1 MSKILFVIK
10 CQEDKYYL
18 GLSNTFPAIFYRYLD
33 NVDNIPWLNV
43 YKPIRLVYIKHFFDK
58 NMLNSCVIHYMYTY
72 GIENVR
78 GGKYSNIMLNIFE
91 YNEISEKFD
100 ELF

>member
-10 CQEDKYYL
+10 CQQDKYYL
-18 GLSNTFPAIFYRYLD
+18 GLSNTFLAIFYRYLD

-43 YKPIRLVYIKHFFDK
+43 YKPIRLVYIKHFFNE
-58 NMLNSCVIHYMYTY
+58 NMLNSCVIHYMYKY
-72 GIENVR
+72 GAENVR
-78 GGKYSNIMLNIFE
+78 GGKYSNILLNILE

-100 ELF
+100 ILF